1 MGAAI
6 AVVAPMLMGGGGL
19 MGGLMGGMGG
29 GGILSQILAGILG
42 GAGGAGGAEGIG
54 KAMQGFAPANV
65 LNATAN
71 LVSSMLGN
79 STKDAARTLH
89 REDGM
94 PKFVMDAINKA
105 VDEAVKKH
113 FKPVDPETQNAL
125 NDVTKDDSMKEIK
138 KLTDA
143 IPKRRKPNVGRFCVL
158 PKQVLCLFNYDSF
171 NIGVVRQFHH
181 IRTGLEHRTANH
193 VNMCSTN
200 GCPRSHE
207 HRNDF
212 GNSSLGI
219 CVVVWLCLTIIND
232 YMFWWA
238 THRFRQLIQL

>member
-42 GAGGAGGAEGIG
+42 GAGGSGGAEGIG

-94 PKFVMDAINKA
+94 PKFVMDAINNA
-105 VDEAVKKH
+105 
-113 FKPVDPETQNAL
+113 TQ
-125 NDVTKDDSMKEIK
+125 
-138 KLTDA
+138 
-143 IPKRRKPNVGRFCVL
+143 L
-158 PKQVLCLFNYDSF
+158 PKGAEDLKRWCESQLERHEAFIRENLEDMPE
-171 NIGVVRQFHH
+171 VR
-181 IRTGLEHRTANH
+181 
-193 VNMCSTN
+193 
-200 GCPRSHE
+200 
-207 HRNDF
+207 DWK
-212 GNSSLGI
+212 LGAE
-219 CVVVWLCLTIIND
+219 V
-232 YMFWWA
+232 
-238 THRFRQLIQL
+238 